1 MFGIVMLV
9 VYSLFKVS
17 KERHRRDEERTREM
31 KDVRRGMREG
41 RGDGE
46 GRRRRRKEES
56 KVKDDAKFFNFCN
69 WKCIVHINK
78 RGRKTASGKSLKE
91 RSRFQFHTC
100 SI

>member
-1 MFGIVMLV
+1 MMIVMLV

-46 GRRRRRKEES
+46 GGRRRGGG
-56 KVKDDAKFFNFCN
+56 
-69 WKCIVHINK
+69 
-78 RGRKTASGKSLKE
+78 RGGQVGE
-91 RSRFQFHTC
+91 GRSRWKRSRADGGQ
-100 SI
+100 